1 MSVYAKYNT
10 YQTKQKSVTDCTSL
24 NKLTFNVD
32 LDKKNNYFE
41 LIFVMS
47 EDVGNEYQNKKYDF
61 DTYIKIITEK

>member
-1 MSVYAKYNT
+1 M
-10 YQTKQKSVTDCTSL
+10 QKSVTDCTSL

-47 EDVGNEYQNKKYDF
+47 EDVGNEYQNKEYDF
-61 DTYIKIITEK
+61 DTYIKIIAEK